1 MNIETEIKFNIDF
14 KLKDTSFINQVTT
27 RLNNKIK
34 RSKNHTV
41 LLGESRLASRSRMC
55 FVFI

>member
-41 LLGESRLASRSRMC
+41 LLGESRLASRMC